1 MSEKAQLALIQLV
14 GFLAVLIGAALALAV
29 YLYVPALA
37 ALGIPITTAVGWY
50 VGKLVGAPLNLV
62 TMKAVDALPP
72 AETAELVTRIATSSP
87 PAKMVQVLQSLAPA
101 ARQQIQI
108 ILDDEAASM
117 RPPPLTG
124 LGEPPNES

>member
-14 GFLAVLIGAALALAV
+14 GFVAVLIGGALALAI

-37 ALGIPITTAVGWY
+37 ALGIPLTTAIGWY
-50 VGKLVGAPLNLV
+50 VGKLIGAPLNFV
-62 TMKAVDALPP
+62 TMKAAISLPP
-72 AETAELVTRIATSSP
+72 AETAELVTRIATSTP

-101 ARQQIQI
+101 ARERMQI
-108 ILDDEAASM
+108 ILDDEAASL